1 MTAGSVS
8 VLLITG
14 SVDTSIHIRASLE
27 RRGFLCRVA
36 RSIEE
41 SILFCN
47 RHSFQLILSTVWL
60 KQSDPQFARLMKSN
74 AKIFFS
80 YPVRNSC
87 WWLPV
92 ALNGRRVLGSSGFR
106 PGEFGSALDRL
117 VREIR
122 LAGSIAAVETTRYEV
137 EDDIPS
143 ILCVTPFRASLAVA

>member
-1 MTAGSVS
+1 MTAGGAS

-14 SVDTSIHIRASLE
+14 SENTAIHIGASLE

-60 KQSDPQFARLMKSN
+60 KQSDPQFARLMKST

-92 ALNGRRVLGSSGFR
+92 ALNGRRALGSPGFR
-106 PGEFGSALDRL
+106 PANSGAR
-117 VREIR
+117 
-122 LAGSIAAVETTRYEV
+122 SIASYGRPGWQA
-137 EDDIPS
+137 P
-143 ILCVTPFRASLAVA
+143 